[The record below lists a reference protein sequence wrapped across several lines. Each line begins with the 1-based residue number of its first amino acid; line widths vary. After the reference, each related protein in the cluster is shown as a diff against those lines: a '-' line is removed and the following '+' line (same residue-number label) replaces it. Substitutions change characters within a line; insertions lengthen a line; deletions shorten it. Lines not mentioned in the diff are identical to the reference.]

1 MKGFAKKTETS
12 REESVLELVTMENN
26 YEKRK
31 TLKDTL
37 GDAIKQIGL
46 FMVCVAG
53 MIVVCVMTIG
63 NGAYTYNEDTYH
75 GIGNEM
81 LKFAESNKT
90 VSDMKALEEKVG
102 NVYYRYTTKSGTKLV
117 CNRRN
122 GFFNAKVTTYLLDN
136 KADKPEL
143 NRNFHS
149 RNEYMLWFWFVF
161 ACSVIIGS
169 FMLWLICN
177 CMPYIIRAIYEKS
190 HKLIRKIEEKV
201 NVVKTKRSKSDTQR

>member
-37 GDAIKQIGL
+37 GEAIKQIGL

-75 GIGNEM
+75 GIENEM

-90 VSDMKALEEKVG
+90 VSDI
-102 NVYYRYTTKSGTKLV
+102 
-117 CNRRN
+117 
-122 GFFNAKVTTYLLDN
+122 
-136 KADKPEL
+136 
-143 NRNFHS
+143 HS

-169 FMLWLICN
+169 FILWLICN